1 MALLVTFYDNLTM
14 KRASTTFLTRR
25 QFLQIT
31 AVTGGLLAA
40 GYGLGKQ
47 AHHAKTA
54 VWRESRYLMG
64 TFINLTLV
72 SASEAHSRAAVQA
85 TFAEMARLVALFDHR
100 QPDSPL
106 ARLNRDGT
114 LPAAPPELVETI
126 SLALRYGDLSG
137 GAFDISMKPLLDQ
150 ARQATDPSRLDRS
163 LVDYRQIVVNGR
175 SITLTQAGMAVT
187 LDGIAKGRVV
197 DGAVA
202 HLGAAGFANVLVEAG
217 GDLVGNGRRA
227 DGRPWQVGITHPR
240 QPETAVFQLAITDQS
255 VASSGDYQH
264 TFTNDFRH
272 HHIIDPHR
280 GQSPTEL
287 ASVTVT
293 APTTT
298 DADALSTALM
308 VMGTADGLALIE
320 RLPHVEALLV
330 TKTLDIYQSSGFNH
344 AVGSG

>member
-1 MALLVTFYDNLTM
+1 M
-14 KRASTTFLTRR
+14 TRR
-25 QFLQIT
+25 QFLRIT
-31 AVTGGLLAA
+31 AVSGGLLAA
-40 GYGLGKQ
+40 GYGLGRRW
-47 AHHAKTA
+47 HHTETA

-64 TFINLTLV
+64 TLINLTLV
-72 SASEAHSRAAVQA
+72 SENEAHSRAAVQA
-85 TFAEMARLVALFDHR
+85 TLAEMARLVALFDHR

-106 ARLNRDGT
+106 AILNRDGR

-150 ARQATDPSRLDRS
+150 ARQANGQTTPDRS
-163 LVDYRQIVVNGR
+163 LVDYRQVMVNGR
-175 SITLTQAGMAVT
+175 SITLTQPGMAVT

-197 DGAVA
+197 DGAAA
-202 HLGAAGFANVLVEAG
+202 HLGATGFSNVLVEAG

-227 DGRPWQVGITHPR
+227 DGTPWQVGINHPR
-240 QPETAVFQLAITDQS
+240 QPGTAVAQLPMTAQA
-255 VASSGDYQH
+255 VATSGDYMH

-272 HHIIDPHR
+272 HHIIDPRR

-293 APTTT
+293 APTAM

-308 VMGTADGLALIE
+308 VMGSTDGLALVE

-330 TKTLDIYQSSGFNH
+330 TKKLDIYQSSGFKH
-344 AVGSG
+344 VVRSA